1 MRLRPSL
8 WLGVLL
14 VVGGLVL
21 LVERVIVTDAEAV
34 EALVQRAAEAVREGD
49 FEALAATLGAGFTV
63 EGRTGKEA
71 LDWIRKLRRNYRPL
85 GIDAEVGEVEV
96 SEDRAVAPTVV
107 SMTVMARPVHLRAAV
122 HCRRAEDGWRI
133 TAAILEPGLP

>member
-14 VVGGLVL
+14 GVGGLVL
-21 LVERVIVTDAEAV
+21 LVERLIVTDAEAV
-34 EALVQRAAEAVREGD
+34 DALVQRAAEAVREGD

-63 EGRTGKEA
+63 EGRTGEEA
-71 LDWIRKLRRNYRPL
+71 LDWIRKLRRNFRPL
-85 GIDAEVGEVEV
+85 GIEAEVGEVEV
-96 SEDRAVAPTVV
+96 SEDRALAPTVV
-107 SMTVMARPVHLRAAV
+107 SMTVMARPVRLRAAV
-122 HCRRAEDGWRI
+122 HCRRGEDGWRI